1 VSLDEQ
7 QRTLRVEDLASVV
20 GAFTRMNI
28 RLPRVQ
34 RMSFTTLSVLH
45 TLATSGPKRLT
56 ELASS
61 EQVTQPAATQVVIK
75 LEGDGLVQRRPDPS
89 DGRAS
94 LVHITPAGAAVVAA
108 RRVERLEQLQ
118 ELTDQLT
125 SKERAAIADALPA
138 LSRLVELNELRS
150 R

>member
-1 VSLDEQ
+1 MSPDENP
-7 QRTLRVEDLASVV
+7 RTLSVEDLASVI

-28 RLPRVQ
+28 RLPKVQ

-45 TLATSGPKRLT
+45 TLVTVGPKRLT
-56 ELASS
+56 ELARS
-61 EQVTQPAATQVVIK
+61 EQVTQPAATQLVIK
-75 LEGDGLVQRRPDPS
+75 LEGEGLVRRRPDPS

-94 LVHITPAGAAVVAA
+94 VVHITPAGTAVVTA
-108 RRVERLEQLQ
+108 RRVERLAQLE

-125 SKERAAIADALPA
+125 SKERASIAEALPA